1 MKFNTIAIHNGY
13 EPDPATGAVIPPIYQ
28 TTTFAQAAPGQ
39 HTGYEYSRSGNPTRT
54 VLEQVLADLEGGKHG
69 FAFASGSAAL
79 TTLIMALLSPG
90 DHIVVG
96 DDVYGGTFRFLTK
109 VISRFGVTADFVDMT
124 DPENVRRALTPQTK
138 LVFLETPTNPLLK
151 LADLQAVIKVAK
163 ESGVPTA
170 VDNTFASPWLQQ
182 PLALGADIVLHSTT
196 KYIGGHSDV
205 VGGALILKDDR
216 FRDVIAFNQN
226 AIGGTPDP
234 FASWLTLRGL
244 KTLGVRMKA
253 HCENAAQLA
262 AFLEGHP
269 HVEAVI
275 YPGLASHPQ
284 HALASRQMKA
294 FGGMISLR
302 IIGDVAKF
310 LKNLR
315 LFTLAESLGGIESLV
330 EIPAIMTHASIDSAV
345 RQKLGITDNLVR
357 LSVGIEDVEDLQR
370 DLDGALQA
378 AAKSRAA

>member
-302 IIGDVAKF
+302 ITGDVAKF

-330 EIPAIMTHASIDSAV
+330 EIPAIMTHASIDPAV

>member
-28 TTTFAQAAPGQ
+28 TTTFAQQAPGQ

-54 VLEQVLADLEGGKHG
+54 VLEGVLADLEGGAHG

-79 TTLIMALLSPG
+79 TTLIMALLAPG

-109 VISRFGVTADFVDMT
+109 VISKFGVTADFVDMT
-124 DPENVRRALTPQTK
+124 DPENVCRALTPQTK

-151 LADLQAVIKVAK
+151 LADLEAVIKVAK
-163 ESGVPTA
+163 ERGVPAA
-170 VDNTFASPWLQQ
+170 VDNTFASPYLQQ

-216 FRDVIAFNQN
+216 FRDAIAFHQN

-253 HCENAAQLA
+253 HCENAAFLA
-262 AFLEGHP
+262 AFLEDHP
-269 HVEAVI
+269 AVQDVI
-275 YPGLASHPQ
+275 YPGLPSHPQ
-284 HALASRQMKA
+284 HELAKKQMTA
-294 FGGMISLR
+294 FGGMISIR
-302 IIGDVAKF
+302 IKGDTARF

-330 EIPAIMTHASIDSAV
+330 EIPAIMTHASVDPAV
-345 RQKLGITDNLVR
+345 RRSLGITDNLIR
-357 LSVGIEDVEDLQR
+357 LSIGIEDAEDLRQ
-370 DLDGALQA
+370 DLGHALKA
-378 AAKSRAA
+378 AAQGMAA